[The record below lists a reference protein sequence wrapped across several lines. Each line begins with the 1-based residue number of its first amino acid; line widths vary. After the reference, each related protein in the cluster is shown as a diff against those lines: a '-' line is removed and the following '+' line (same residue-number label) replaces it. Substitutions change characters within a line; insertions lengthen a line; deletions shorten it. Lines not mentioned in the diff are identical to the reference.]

1 MAINSRIARSV
12 RDVRAKLRDLAAAE
26 HSAAASR
33 TAFAAAQV
41 DDEHALLEDTL
52 DEAEE
57 QLASATNVYQL
68 DDVHGIVTSQR
79 EAIVAAVATHT
90 AATEISELSAARLRA
105 RTRQLKTAEK
115 VVEQVHHQ
123 RARRESKI
131 DQRRNDDLTTSA
143 ARRK

>member
-26 HSAAASR
+26 HSVAASR
-33 TAFAAAQV
+33 TASAAAQV
-41 DDEHALLEDTL
+41 DDEHARLEDTL
-52 DEAEE
+52 DEAEDA
-57 QLASATNVYQL
+57 LASATNVYQL
-68 DDVHGIVTSQR
+68 DEVHGMVTSQR

-131 DQRRNDDLTTSA
+131 DQRRNDDLTTA
-143 ARRK
+143 AGRRK